1 MKPDIKAYT
10 LEELQRQLAL
20 LGQPAY
26 RAKQVY
32 QWLHQK
38 RVTSFSQMSSLP
50 KALREELQER
60 FSLTALS
67 CIRRQVSQS
76 DGTEKLLL
84 GLMDGNS
91 VEAVLMR
98 YHYGNTICIST
109 QVGCRMGCRFCAS
122 TLGGLVRCLTAG
134 EMLDEV
140 YAMERYC
147 HETIGGVVLMG
158 IGEPLDNYE
167 HVLRFLGLLS
177 SPEGMHLSL
186 RHVSLSTCGLV
197 PEIDRLAGERLGLT
211 LSVSLHAPDD
221 ETRRRIM
228 PIARKYPLEELMAAC
243 QRYFERTGRRVSYE
257 YALIAGE
264 NDSPAQAKK
273 LCALLHGQNC
283 HVNLIPVN
291 EVAERDCRRGSRE
304 AIEKFQGLL
313 TRGGLNATIRREL
326 GSDISAA
333 CGQLRRETAA
343 REGNADAQGNRGNT

>member
-1 MKPDIKAYT
+1 VKEDIKSLT
-10 LEELQRQLAL
+10 LPQLSETFREM
-20 LGQPAY
+20 GQPAY

-32 QWLHQK
+32 EWLHGK
-38 RVTSFSQMSSLP
+38 RALSFAGMSNLP
-50 KALREELQER
+50 KELRGALEER
-60 FSLTALS
+60 FSIAALS
-67 CIRRQVSQS
+67 CLRRQVSGL

-84 GLMDGNS
+84 GLPDGQS

-98 YHYGNTICIST
+98 YKYGNTVCIST

-122 TLGGLVRCLTAG
+122 TLGGLVRGLTPG
-134 EMLDEV
+134 EMIDEV
-140 YAMERYC
+140 YAMERFC
-147 HETIGGVVLMG
+147 GEKVGGVVLMG

-167 HVLRFLGLLS
+167 NVLRFLTILS
-177 SPEGMHLSL
+177 SAEGMNLSL

-221 ETRRRIM
+221 ETRKAIM
-228 PIARKYPLEELMAAC
+228 PIARRYPLPELMAAC
-243 QRYFERTGRRVSYE
+243 RRYFERTGRRVSYE
-257 YALIAGE
+257 YALIAGK
-264 NDSPAQAKK
+264 NDSPMQAKK
-273 LCALLHGQNC
+273 LCALLAGQNC

-304 AIEKFQGLL
+304 AIERFQHLL
-313 TRGGLNATIRREL
+313 VRGGLNATIRREL

-343 REGNADAQGNRGNT
+343 EEGM

>member
-10 LEELQRQLAL
+10 LEELQQQLAL

-38 RVTSFSQMSSLP
+38 RATSFSQMSSLP
-50 KALREELQER
+50 KALREQLQER
-60 FSLTALS
+60 FALTTLT
-67 CIRRQVSQS
+67 CMRRQVSR

-84 GLMDGNS
+84 GLEDGNS

-98 YHYGNTICIST
+98 YHHGNTICIST

-147 HETIGGVVLMG
+147 QVPIGGIVLMG
-158 IGEPLDNYE
+158 IGEPLDNYDN
-167 HVLRFLGLLS
+167 VLRFLRLLS

-197 PEIDRLAGERLGLT
+197 PEIGRLAGERLGLT

-221 ETRRRIM
+221 ETRQRIM
-228 PIARKYPLEELMAAC
+228 PIAQKYPLGELMAAC
-243 QRYFERTGRRVSYE
+243 KRYFERTGRRVSYE
-257 YALIAGE
+257 YALIKGE
-264 NDSPAQAKK
+264 NDSPAMAQK
-273 LCALLHGQNC
+273 LCTLLHGQNC

-291 EVAERDCRRGSRE
+291 EVAGRDCRRGSRE
-304 AIEKFQGLL
+304 AIEGFQAMLL
-313 TRGGLNATIRREL
+313 RGGINATIRREL

-343 REGNADAQGNRGNT
+343 KEGLADAQGNRGNT